1 MILTVQQVC
10 SAGGLFYLKSL
21 SLEVIFSSRLEM
33 WYEALAMSV
42 LLAVSLLLADCA
54 LCLCVFRLLTDWLAV
69 CVSVCLSVLL
79 VWFFLGKLRLSNSSS
94 ATATFSLSTATVAS
108 RGAEFGLF
116 EWSSRSLC
124 RGAGL
129 ALWTLRGWRSEF
141 EPFIFH
147 VFFSSHSQNYYSILI
162 YFNILNRYIPCM

>member
-1 MILTVQQVC
+1 MRRTVQSLR
-10 SAGGLFYLKSL
+10 SAGLHFYLKSL

-54 LCLCVFRLLTDWLAV
+54 ECVCVFRLRLSL
-69 CVSVCLSVLL
+69 CPSVCECLRPSVCRSGCSGSGTRCVCGLL
-79 VWFFLGKLRLSNSSS
+79 PV
-94 ATATFSLSTATVAS
+94 SLSTATVAS

-129 ALWTLRGWRSEF
+129 AGWTLRGRRSEWEQADF
-141 EPFIFH
+141 TRLTHCMYLYIYIFIFNLRP
-147 VFFSSHSQNYYSILI
+147 QQ
-162 YFNILNRYIPCM
+162 